1 MPPWRNGIR
10 GRLRAC
16 ALMGVVVR
24 VHSGAPVLVVDDGDA
39 RRQASLAARHS
50 RFWTLSMTFRAASS
64 VGRASALHA
73 ESQGF
78 ESLAAH
84 QG

>member
-24 VHSGAPVLVVDDGDA
+24 VHSGAPVLVTNDGDA
-39 RRQASLAARHS
+39 RRRCALR
-50 RFWTLSMTFRAASS
+50 RVTVIFWTWFTFGAASS

-84 QG
+84 Q